1 MSKNI
6 RFYSI
11 NKKEYDD
18 SYHWME
24 KNIGRDEK
32 SQADKILKK
41 IKANQIISTSINVR
55 VNLTNKIKNRN

>member
-1 MSKNI
+1 MFNG
-6 RFYSI
+6 I

-32 SQADKILKK
+32 SQADKILGK
-41 IKANQIISTSINVR
+41 KANQIINTSTTVR